1 MTLNPQKERI
11 KMRIAG
17 LTFSRLLAG
26 AAICAATG
34 SILVAQDRTTTS
46 EARGQTTVTTQ
57 VERAEVVYVS
67 GNELVVRMENGE
79 VRHLTVPDGATA
91 NVDGK
96 TLTVRDL
103 KPGMKLQRTITTS
116 TTPKTVTT
124 VRTIEG
130 KVYSVIPPLTVVLSF
145 PDGSPNKQ
153 YQIPKDQVFMIDGQ
167 KKTAFDLKPGLPISA
182 TAVTSVPSSD
192 TNVTRTVTGTA
203 PAPPPKPATPPPAPV
218 LLIEAPAPAPVP
230 VAAARPAPA
239 PAPARA
245 PEPAP
250 TQLPK
255 TGSPFPLIGLVG
267 VLLVGASLGLR
278 AMHR

>member
-1 MTLNPQKERI
+1 
-11 KMRIAG
+11 MRIAG

-267 VLLVGASLGLR
+267 VLLVGASLVLR

>member
-1 MTLNPQKERI
+1 
-11 KMRIAG
+11 
-17 LTFSRLLAG
+17 
-26 AAICAATG
+26 
-34 SILVAQDRTTTS
+34 
-46 EARGQTTVTTQ
+46 
-57 VERAEVVYVS
+57 
-67 GNELVVRMENGE
+67 
-79 VRHLTVPDGATA
+79 VPDGATA

-103 KPGMKLQRTITTS
+103 KPGMKLQRTITTT

-124 VRTIEG
+124 VRTING
-130 KVYSVIPPLTVVLSF
+130 KVFSVIPPLTVVLSF

-153 YQIPKDQVFMIDGQ
+153 YQIPKDQTFMVDGQ
-167 KKTAFDLKPGLPISA
+167 KKTAFELKQGMPITA
-182 TAVTSVPSSD
+182 TAVTTGTVID
-192 TNVTRTVTGTA
+192 TNSTRTVTGTA
-203 PAPPPKPATPPPAPV
+203 PAPAPVAARPATPPPTGV

-230 VAAARPAPA
+230 VAAAAPP

-267 VLLVGASLGLR
+267 FLLVGASLGLR
-278 AMHR
+278 ALRQ